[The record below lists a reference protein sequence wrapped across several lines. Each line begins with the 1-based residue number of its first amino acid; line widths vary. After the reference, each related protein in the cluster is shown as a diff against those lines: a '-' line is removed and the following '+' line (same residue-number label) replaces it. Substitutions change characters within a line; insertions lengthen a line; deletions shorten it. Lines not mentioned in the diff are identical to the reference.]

1 MVGRG
6 ARQLSALNGNM
17 ARAHPRGPAGIDQPP
32 DPCRLFQTPG
42 TRLAGFRAGVP
53 LLTLSGQQGPPTF
66 LPAQAT
72 DNRGVQLR
80 WVGRGSG
87 ASEVKPRGRR
97 TTVALETVGNWY
109 WIVDE
114 IEQAGCIP
122 FLAHAAKAKV
132 MMGNI
137 HKTDKLDAQGLATL
151 LYLGKLP
158 SVWIPPAVVRDERE
172 LPRTRMAFAKHR
184 TMVKNRIRSTL
195 AKYALS
201 LDTDSDIFA
210 PKWRP
215 ELEAALQRLPPETE
229 YCLRQQ
235 LQLLDALNHHIREL
249 EVRILQRIQASPSL
263 QLVQSV
269 PGPAKVLAIV
279 IDRELGSCREEVPCL
294 AQPRAGACPTW
305 VHRDPRVDCAA
316 PGERT
321 HAPWR
326 ANRCFRRDRSWCESW
341 RQNDENEEASQSEE
355 APDSFNQCLTG
366 AALS

>member
-184 TMVKNRIRSTL
+184 TMVKNRIRSTR
-195 AKYALS
+195 AKYPLS
-201 LDTDSDIFA
+201 PDTDSDISPPSGAQSWKPLCGAF
-210 PKWRP
+210 PLRP
-215 ELEAALQRLPPETE
+215 SAVCASIFNSWTPSTSTSGSWKLESSSASKLPPPSNWFSPSQVLPRCWPSSSTVNWA
-229 YCLRQQ
+229 RS
-235 LQLLDALNHHIREL
+235 I
-249 EVRILQRIQASPSL
+249 ASPPLTTSPATAAW
-263 QLVQSV
+263 S
-269 PGPAKVLAIV
+269 PGSAPAPAQRPFRLRRRSGPLPGRINL
-279 IDRELGSCREEVPCL
+279 LGSQE
-294 AQPRAGACPTW
+294 G
-305 VHRDPRVDCAA
+305 
-316 PGERT
+316 
-321 HAPWR
+321 
-326 ANRCFRRDRSWCESW
+326 
-341 RQNDENEEASQSEE
+341 
-355 APDSFNQCLTG
+355 
-366 AALS
+366 